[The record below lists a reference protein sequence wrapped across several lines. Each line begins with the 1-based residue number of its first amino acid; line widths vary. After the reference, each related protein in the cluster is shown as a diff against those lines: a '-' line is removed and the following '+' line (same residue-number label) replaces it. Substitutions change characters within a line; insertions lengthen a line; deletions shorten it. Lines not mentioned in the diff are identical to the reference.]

1 MDLFELRTMLAAVE
15 RMPRPR
21 RFLTSMFF
29 GAQPIMATTEHID
42 IDIMKGNRKMAPFVR
57 PNRPGSVVD
66 RQGFVMRSY
75 KPAYVKPKL
84 ETTAGELLV
93 RQPGEH
99 IYSARTPLD
108 RAGDQMARDMQD
120 LDDRISRREEWMI
133 ARALTTGQVP
143 IIGEGVSDLIDY
155 QMDADNLVTEATLWT
170 ATGADPIADLR
181 KYKRRATK
189 KSGRTANACV
199 MSVEAADAFL
209 DSEEVQK
216 KLNTR
221 RVDLGMI
228 KPEQLPDGVSYLGYL
243 NDPGLDLYTYEEWFT
258 PDRAAD
264 SNDDD
269 GLNDEPM
276 IPAGGLIVGPTTS
289 RNSMLYGA
297 IKDVE
302 AIEGGLFDVDRYPKS
317 WIDKDAGVR
326 WLSMQAAPIPGF
338 HEPDAFVF
346 AKVV

>member
-21 RFLTSMFF
+21 RFLTTTFF
-29 GAQPIMATTEHID
+29 GAAPIMATTEHID
-42 IDIMKGNRKMAPFVR
+42 IDIMKGNRRMAPFVR
-57 PNRPGSVVD
+57 PNRPGTVVD

-93 RQPGEH
+93 RQAGEH

-108 RAGDQMARDMQD
+108 RAGDQLGRDMQD

-143 IIGEGVSDLIDY
+143 IIGEGVNDLIDY
-155 QMDADNLVTEATLWT
+155 QMDSDNLVTEATLWT
-170 ATGADPIADLR
+170 AAGADPIADLR
-181 KYKRRATK
+181 KYKRRVSK

-199 MSVEAADAFL
+199 MSAEAADAFL
-209 DSEEVQK
+209 DSEEVLK

-221 RVDLGMI
+221 RVDMGMI
-228 KPEQLPDGVSYLGYL
+228 KPEQLPDGVTYLGYL
-243 NDPGLDLYTYEEWFT
+243 NDPGLDLYQYEEWFT
-258 PDRAAD
+258 PDGEEDD
-264 SNDDD
+264 S
-269 GLNDEPM
+269 GLEDEPM

-297 IKDVE
+297 IKDVK
-302 AIEGGLFDVDRYPKS
+302 AIEGALFDVDRYPKS
-317 WIDKDAGVR
+317 WTDEDAGVR
-326 WLSMQAAPIPGF
+326 WLSMQSAPIPGF